1 MNNSARFADRFSLT
15 GRRVFISG
23 ASSGIGLHLARLCA
37 EAGANVALA
46 ARRQDQLDEAV
57 RELRFQGATAVGIR
71 LDITDSTTIG
81 PALDKS
87 ERELGGPIDV
97 LVNNAAVLKLARFT
111 DQAEADIVAT
121 LDTNLKGPML
131 LAQES
136 ARRMIEGKRGGSIIN
151 IGSAGALRAGAW
163 TGAYAAAK
171 AGLVHLTRVMAL
183 ELAPRGIRVNSL
195 CPGNIDTDMIASLK
209 ASHEAIA
216 KRTPL
221 GRLGQPGDLD
231 GAFLLL
237 ASDAGRYMTGS
248 NLVVDGG
255 LTLSWM

>member
-1 MNNSARFADRFSLT
+1 MNHSAHFGDRFSLL
-15 GRRVFISG
+15 GKRVFISG

-46 ARRQDQLDEAV
+46 ARRQDKLDEAV
-57 RELRFQGATAVGIR
+57 RELRCQGATAAGVR
-71 LDITDSTTIG
+71 LDIADSTSIG
-81 PALDKS
+81 SALDKS
-87 ERELGGPIDV
+87 ERELGGPIDI
-97 LVNNAAVLKLARFT
+97 LVNNAAVFKLARFT
-111 DQAEADIVAT
+111 DQAEADIVET

-131 LAQES
+131 LAQET

-209 ASHEAIA
+209 GSHEAIA

-237 ASDAGRYMTGS
+237 VSDAGRYMTGS
-248 NLVVDGG
+248 NIVVDGG